1 MIENWEGMEKW
12 NDKRNFSFPLYY
24 LIRRMK
30 KQMNGKLIY
39 LVEEKSEKIEQV
51 NFNLHP
57 FDLIA
62 MRAIPNLNPSGRFI

>member
-1 MIENWEGMEKW
+1 
-12 NDKRNFSFPLYY
+12 
-24 LIRRMK
+24 MK
-30 KQMNGKLIY
+30 GKLIY
-39 LVEEKSEKIEQV
+39 LVEEKSEKIEKV

>member
-1 MIENWEGMEKW
+1 MKENQERMEKW
-12 NDKRNFSFPLYY
+12 NDKRDFSFPSYY

-30 KQMNGKLIY
+30 KQMNRKLIC
-39 LVEEKSEKIEQV
+39 LVEEKSEKIEKV

-62 MRAIPNLNPSGRFI
+62 MRVIPNLNP